1 VNLAFVNPEGVVVG
15 TTQSDSSG
23 HFSILLEPGS
33 YGIRSD
39 LSDTVTVTPV
49 DGADGVALPGTITV
63 EPGTTV
69 PVEVKVTLGREEL
82 QSTPHFGTRFIG
94 HVTLF
99 PACPVVEPGKDCDEQ
114 PLPGA
119 TMVVTDG
126 AGREVARVQADVNGR
141 FLLDLEPGTYQLVPQ
156 DVEGVL
162 NPPSPV
168 AFTIDPSAP
177 GPIELDLIYD
187 SGMR

>member
-1 VNLAFVNPEGVVVG
+1 VKLAFVNPEGEVVG
-15 TTQSDSSG
+15 TAQSDSSG

-39 LSDTVTVTPV
+39 LSGTVTVTPV
-49 DGADGVALPGTITV
+49 DEIDGVSLPGTITV
-63 EPGTTV
+63 EPGTTE
-69 PVEVKVTLGREEL
+69 PVEVRVTLGRGEL
-82 QSTPHFGTRFIG
+82 QSTPLSGTRLIG
-94 HVTLF
+94 RVTLF
-99 PACPVVEPGKDCDEQ
+99 PACPIVEPGKDCDEQ

-119 TMVVTDG
+119 TIVVTDA
-126 AGREVARVQADVNGR
+126 AGREVARVQADGNGR
-141 FLLDLEPGTYQLVPQ
+141 FLLDLDSGTYQLVPQ
-156 DVEGVL
+156 DVEGIL

-177 GPIELDLIYD
+177 GPIELDLTYD